1 MPLLSTALRFSK
13 VNMLSCSRIIKSA
26 SSFSRPPMIEASKA
40 VLVEFMIK
48 AAALIPPKLEDFELV
63 LVENCNFIID
73 SSSCM
78 AEG

>member
-1 MPLLSTALRFSK
+1 L
-13 VNMLSCSRIIKSA
+13 
-26 SSFSRPPMIEASKA
+26 IEASKA